1 MPWVNTSDA
10 PELSSAQLGFSSS
23 WKLFSS
29 ARLVRFLGQLVLR
42 KFGQIELFVDFEF
55 YGGFFFKC
63 DIHINVI
70 QILVPSR

>member
-1 MPWVNTSDA
+1 MPPSWARLASA
-10 PELSSAQLGFSSS
+10 RIQLELEAFQL
-23 WKLFSS
+23 SS
-29 ARLVRFLGQLVLR
+29 ARLVRFLGQLILR